1 MTIAAKYLKAGFHFW
16 FRPDKILSGG
26 SLITNPSKGFFDLGV
41 CTALSPTFERTK
53 IELKDT
59 RGGVL
64 KKVAEAITELKEDYK
79 GTFADFNK
87 KNLLL
92 VFGAGEV
99 SVNSRSAV
107 DYTTEGENFGVSI
120 QEGETLFL
128 GTSSDNQAVG
138 NVIVDTSF
146 TPVVYA
152 RTAASTTQST
162 TYTLDTHYEFDAL
175 LGTVKIIDHPSSIDG
190 IESLVQILV
199 KYKNAAIA
207 ANNATYFIMS
217 PQSYATVREGAF
229 RIEIGSESNAERFIR
244 TGRCALNVDT
254 VNFTADDYSTYEMTF
269 SVLNTDDAG
278 RLFNIQ

>member
-107 DYTTEGENFGVSI
+107 DYSTEGENFGVSI
-120 QEGETLFL
+120 QEG
-128 GTSSDNQAVG
+128 
-138 NVIVDTSF
+138 
-146 TPVVYA
+146 
-152 RTAASTTQST
+152 
-162 TYTLDTHYEFDAL
+162 
-175 LGTVKIIDHPSSIDG
+175 
-190 IESLVQILV
+190 
-199 KYKNAAIA
+199 
-207 ANNATYFIMS
+207 
-217 PQSYATVREGAF
+217 
-229 RIEIGSESNAERFIR
+229 
-244 TGRCALNVDT
+244 
-254 VNFTADDYSTYEMTF
+254 
-269 SVLNTDDAG
+269 
-278 RLFNIQ
+278 